1 MNYWKFLYKVFGGK
15 YTDIVDPPILDEVVA
30 KTNDCKLKTCL
41 KDYGGGDNK
50 FRCEIQG
57 HIYCYCDH
65 CAEHPT
71 CLRCRLFMQTGQ
83 YL

>member
-1 MNYWKFLYKVFGGK
+1 MYKVFGIRK
-15 YTDIVDPPILDEVVA
+15 PCPPELTIFDEVIA
-30 KTNDCKLKTCL
+30 KVNDCKLKTCL
-41 KDYGGGDNK
+41 LEYGGGDNK
-50 FRCEIQG
+50 IQCEFKG

>member
-1 MNYWKFLYKVFGGK
+1 MYKVFGIRK
-15 YTDIVDPPILDEVVA
+15 PCPPELLEFDEIIEKV
-30 KTNDCKLKTCL
+30 NDCKLKTCL

-57 HIYCYCDH
+57 HTYCYCDH

-71 CLRCRLFMQTGQ
+71 CLRCRLFMETGQ